1 MVQSENPVKML
12 WHEEMIIMFLR
23 MMEGMIAVQSF
34 FYYNNLQNQAQLAS
48 YRMIYF
54 QFLKGHSHESF
65 LKGHSQESFLIGHS
79 QESFLKG
86 HSHESFLIGHSHE
99 SFLIGHSHE
108 SFLCTY
114 VRGLY
119 FATKTKID
127 DNLRK
132 QLLGLINPLFLLVN
146 LVAIN

>member
-23 MMEGMIAVQSF
+23 MMEGMITVQSF

-65 LKGHSQESFLIGHS
+65 LKGHSQ
-79 QESFLKG
+79 
-86 HSHESFLIGHSHE
+86 E

>member
-48 YRMIYF
+48 YRMIYL
-54 QFLKGHSHESF
+54 Q
-65 LKGHSQESFLIGHS
+65 
-79 QESFLKG
+79 FLKG

-99 SFLIGHSHE
+99 SFLIGHSRESFLIGHFHE
-108 SFLCTY
+108 SFFYVRTY
-114 VRGLY
+114 VVCILQQ
-119 FATKTKID
+119 K
-127 DNLRK
+127 RK
-132 QLLGLINPLFLLVN
+132 LMTTFGNN
-146 LVAIN
+146 C

>member
-12 WHEEMIIMFLR
+12 WHEQMIIMFLR

-54 QFLKGHSHESF
+54 Q
-65 LKGHSQESFLIGHS
+65 
-79 QESFLKG
+79 FLKG

>member
-23 MMEGMIAVQSF
+23 MMEGMITVQSF